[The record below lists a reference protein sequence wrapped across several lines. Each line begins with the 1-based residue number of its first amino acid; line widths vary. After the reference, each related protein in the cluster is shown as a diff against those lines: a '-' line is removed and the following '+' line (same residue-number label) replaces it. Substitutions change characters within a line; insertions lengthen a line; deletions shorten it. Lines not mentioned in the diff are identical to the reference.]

1 VMSGIRTPDQRLRVF
16 VSSTLGEL
24 APERRAVSRA
34 LSSMRLTPVMF
45 EAGARPHPPAEL
57 YRAYLEQSDVFLGLY
72 WQRYGQLVP
81 GSTVSGLEEEFELS
95 RGKPRLLYLKTPAAD
110 REPRLTDLLHRIERE
125 TSYRRFGTPAELGRL
140 VRDDLAHLLSERFTA
155 DRSVAD
161 HPAPTPRSS
170 PPPVRAATPL
180 PVSPTPLFGREAV
193 IDDVVD
199 LLTRAKRRL
208 VTLTGPSGIGKTRLA
223 TAVAERLRTDFDART
238 LFVPLEDVTDPEAVL
253 SRVAWALGADLAGAA
268 SPVDALADLL
278 NPDRWLLVLDNL
290 ERLVAAGP
298 GVAELVARSPGVT
311 VLATSTTELGVRAE
325 SPYPVPPLPVPVDQ
339 GATDLPELL
348 ESPAVA
354 LFVDRARAVRPGFT
368 PTADDVS
375 AVVEICR
382 RLEGLPLAIELAA
395 ARVRLL
401 DPAGVLRRLARSLD
415 ALGTGMVDL
424 PERQRTLRATV
435 EWSLGMLGT
444 SQRSLLEVLSV
455 FSDGWTV
462 EAAARV
468 AGLDEDRTL
477 ELTEALAR
485 HSLLHLDTTATGP
498 RPRMLRTVRAIV
510 AERLAARPDAEEVH
524 RRHARYYRQVAESAD
539 QPLRGFRQ
547 RACAD
552 ILVSENAN
560 IGLAVRWHLGH
571 DPAPLPRLFRVLSPF
586 RILWPFLGLGDM
598 LIGEARAWVAELLPD
613 VDSLS
618 PTDRAE
624 LLGTALVSA
633 LEVGDAGAAR
643 AASDRLV
650 PLLAEADDP
659 YLDAVSRLLVAWTS
673 VLVRDVDG
681 AGRALA
687 GALDRLRGL
696 DEPMWTALALVTAGS
711 VAAARGDVDDAWRH
725 VTEAQALAGRF
736 DTPWLASVSRVVMG
750 SLAVRR
756 RSFDEASELLRQAL
770 DLSLAGGSTH
780 CLCLVL
786 DCSAALALAQG
797 DPERAG
803 LLAGAADGLRRRSGL
818 RVYASMRGDRDL
830 AAAVRRATGV
840 ERFDEL
846 FATGSRLRRADVLDL
861 ARDGLRASVASSR

>member
-1 VMSGIRTPDQRLRVF
+1 MSDIRTPDQRLRVF
-16 VSSTLGEL
+16 LSSTLGEL
-24 APERRAVSRA
+24 APERRAVARA
-34 LSSMRLTPVMF
+34 LSSMRLTAVMF

-95 RGKPRLLYLKTPAAD
+95 RGKPRLLYLKTPAPD
-110 REPRLTDLLHRIERE
+110 REPRLTDLVHRIERE
-125 TSYRRFGTPAELGRL
+125 ASYRRFGTPAELGRL

-155 DRSVAD
+155 GPTVAD
-161 HPAPTPRSS
+161 HPGPTPRSS
-170 PPPVRAATPL
+170 PTPVRAATPL
-180 PVSPTPLFGREAV
+180 PVSPTSLVGREAA

-199 LLTRAKRRL
+199 LLTRAQRRL

-223 TAVAERLRTDFDART
+223 TAVAERLRTDFDSRT
-238 LFVPLEDVTDPEAVL
+238 LFVPLEDVTDPGAVL
-253 SRVAWALGADLAGAA
+253 PRIAWALGADLAGAVSA
-268 SPVDALADLL
+268 VDALADLL
-278 NPDRWLLVLDNL
+278 DPDRWLLVLDNL

-311 VLATSTTELGVRAE
+311 VLATSTTELGLRAE
-325 SPYPVPPLPVPVDQ
+325 RAYPVPPLPVPADQ
-339 GATDLPELL
+339 DATDLPELQ

-354 LFVDRARAVRPGFT
+354 LFVDRARAVRPDFT
-368 PTADDVS
+368 LTADHAP

-401 DPAGVLRRLARSLD
+401 DPTGVLRRLARSLD
-415 ALGTGMVDL
+415 TLGTGMVDL

-444 SQRSLLEVLSV
+444 AQQSLLEVLSV
-455 FSDGWTV
+455 FADGWSV

-498 RPRMLRTVRAIV
+498 RPRMLHTVRAVV
-510 AERLAARPDAEEVH
+510 AERLAARPDADEVH
-524 RRHARYYRQVAESAD
+524 RRHAQYYREVAERAD

-560 IGLAVRWHLGH
+560 IGVAVRWHLDH
-571 DPAPLPRLFRVLSPF
+571 DPAPLPHLFRVLSPF

-598 LIGEARAWVAELLPD
+598 LIGETRAWVAELLPD

-633 LEVGDAGAAR
+633 LEVGDARAAL

-650 PLLAEADDP
+650 PLLAEVDDP

-681 AGRALA
+681 AGRALD
-687 GALDRLRGL
+687 GALGRLRGL
-696 DEPMWTALALVTAGS
+696 DEPMWTALALVTTAS
-711 VAAARGDVDDAWRH
+711 VAAARGDVDDAWRL
-725 VTEAQALAGRF
+725 VTEAHGLAGRF

-756 RSFDEASELLRQAL
+756 RGFDEARELLHQAL
-770 DLSLAGGSTH
+770 DLSLSGRSTH

-786 DCSAALALAQG
+786 DCSATLALAEG

-803 LLAGAADGLRRRSGL
+803 LLAGATDGLRRRSGL

-846 FATGSRLRRADVLDL
+846 FSTGTRLRRADVLDL
-861 ARDGLRASVASSR
+861 VRDGLRVPVTSSR